1 MHNKNEACLDSLR
14 VAWSVGVI
22 NTNSLFKFALLSGM
36 FLFSFSPWM
45 VVHADS
51 EEVSVISKS
60 DFSQLKT
67 DSNPATVAIE
77 KGVKQGKDLQVDLE
91 SARTMSQVK
100 LDVVGTLNTANQDGQ
115 EGAAVMVSL
124 NDVAIGI
131 GTDTALPVMA
141 SLKVDQLSDGI
152 GRQGTNSSKDE
163 KFLYDTVRDKVDSL
177 PFAIVLVILALV
189 CLVPVARRNE

>member
-1 MHNKNEACLDSLR
+1 MYNKNEACLDSLR
-14 VAWSVGVI
+14 VAWSVGFF
-22 NTNSLFKFALLSGM
+22 NTNSLFKFALLSSM

-91 SARTMSQVK
+91 SARAMSQVK
-100 LDVVGTLNTANQDGQ
+100 LDVVGTLNTANQ